1 MRKLILSIVIV
12 GATLVACQTE
22 KTEPTAAPIEPL
34 SPDQILTLGD
44 ISDEPA
50 ETIAA
55 FQPLADYL
63 AQNLTR
69 VGIKQG
75 QVVVA
80 PDLPTMMDYMKSG
93 QVDLYFD
100 SPYPALTV
108 YEEIGAVLLLRRW
121 KKGVKEYHTAIA
133 VRHDS
138 GIADLDGLL
147 GQIVAFD
154 DPVSTSGYLLPKA
167 YLIGAGYQLVEKS
180 SASQAVAADEIGY
193 VFAQGEE
200 NVLAWILQGK
210 TTGAAIP
217 SGDLAELQADV
228 QSQLTIL
235 ARTPDVPRHIALA
248 RPGMPPA
255 RQAMLAELLSS
266 LHHTSEGRAIL
277 ETFERTSQFD
287 ALPPGTIE
295 ALQELFAPVR

>member
-12 GATLVACQTE
+12 GATLVACQAK
-22 KTEPTAAPIEPL
+22 KTEPTTAPIEPL

-63 AQNLTR
+63 AHNLTSL
-69 VGIKQG
+69 GIKQG

-80 PDLPTMMDYMKSG
+80 PDLPTMMDYMESG

-200 NVLAWILQGK
+200 NVLAWVLQGK

-228 QSQLTIL
+228 QSQLTVL

-248 RPGMPPA
+248 WPGMTPA
-255 RQAMLAELLSS
+255 RQVMLAELLSS
-266 LHHTSEGRAIL
+266 LHHTPEGRAIL